1 MVTDRDK
8 IVAGDLHQMVLALK
22 HYLIKA
28 VFNSSSQQTVTIIE
42 VLKEF

>member
-1 MVTDRDK
+1 M
-8 IVAGDLHQMVLALK
+8 VAGLYEPKTMRSALNGTGL
-22 HYLIKA
+22 YLIKA